1 MDSTTLPWHVSS
13 YSTGNG
19 ACIEVAKT
27 SSGAYFRDTKDRP
40 RGAAAV
46 APTRLDHVPRRGEG
60 GHARRLTLA
69 R

>member
-1 MDSTTLPWHVSS
+1 MTSKTLFWQTSS

-27 SSGAYFRDTKDRP
+27 TGGAYFRDTKDRP

-46 APTRLDHVPRRGEG
+46 APGPWG
-60 GHARRLTLA
+60 AFLTAVKTGVLA
-69 R
+69 

>member
-1 MDSTTLPWHVSS
+1 MTSKTLLWQTSS

-27 SSGAYFRDTKDRP
+27 TGGAYVRDTKDRP

-46 APTRLDHVPRRGEG
+46 APRPWGEFLTAVKTG
-60 GHARRLTLA
+60 GLA
-69 R
+69 

>member
-1 MDSTTLPWHVSS
+1 MDSNTLPWKTSS

-19 ACIEVAKT
+19 ACVEVART

-46 APTRLDHVPRRGEG
+46 APAAWGAFLGAVKVG
-60 GHARRLTLA
+60 TLA
-69 R
+69 

>member
-1 MDSTTLPWHVSS
+1 MNSTLPWKTSS

-27 SSGAYFRDTKDRP
+27 SSGAFFRDTKDRP

-46 APTRLDHVPRRGEG
+46 APTAWATFLGAVKVG
-60 GHARRLTLA
+60 TLGA
-69 R
+69 